1 MTRCSLFA
9 VLLFFLTLTGRAQSY
24 ISDGRLKVSIVNPH
38 YLQYEDGRPFFWLG
52 DTGWEIFLRLSRE
65 DAQWYIYQRKE
76 QGFNIIQAV
85 MITEFEGVKAPNY
98 YHALPFI
105 DEDPEKPDITP
116 GNNINDSVA
125 YDYWDH
131 IDYLVNYAE
140 KMGMYL
146 ALLPAWGEYVI
157 PREGRLL
164 FKTTQQAY
172 NYGWFIGNR
181 YKNNKNIVWM
191 LGGDRMPDER
201 KDGVEIWRAMA
212 EGISDGTNGE
222 KNMDGAADYSTTC
235 MTYHSF
241 SSSSQWFHND
251 EWIDFHS
258 WGSYH
263 SDYYLSRSY
272 EQATHDWNLARPKP
286 TLNAE
291 PAYEMHSVNWIA
303 GNGLFMA
310 YDVRDIAY
318 WSVFAG
324 ACGHTYGNNNIWQF
338 YDGEHQPITFADVN
352 WKKALFSPGAEQ
364 MKYLKK
370 LIESRPMLEMEPDNS
385 IIAGQNPTGAG
396 HIQAIKGKS
405 FAFIYVPTGN
415 VPSIRLGKITG
426 SKIKAWWY
434 NPRNGESSLIG
445 IFDNSGEKTFIVP
458 GMSKQMEWLISGRG
472 CDWVLVLDDTLKG
485 FGQPGK

>member
-105 DEDPEKPDITP
+105 DEHPEKPDITP

-181 YKNNKNIVWM
+181 YKNNK
-191 LGGDRMPDER
+191 
-201 KDGVEIWRAMA
+201 
-212 EGISDGTNGE
+212 T
-222 KNMDGAADYSTTC
+222 
-235 MTYHSF
+235 
-241 SSSSQWFHND
+241 
-251 EWIDFHS
+251 
-258 WGSYH
+258 
-263 SDYYLSRSY
+263 
-272 EQATHDWNLARPKP
+272 
-286 TLNAE
+286 
-291 PAYEMHSVNWIA
+291 
-303 GNGLFMA
+303 
-310 YDVRDIAY
+310 
-318 WSVFAG
+318 
-324 ACGHTYGNNNIWQF
+324 
-338 YDGEHQPITFADVN
+338 
-352 WKKALFSPGAEQ
+352 
-364 MKYLKK
+364 
-370 LIESRPMLEMEPDNS
+370 
-385 IIAGQNPTGAG
+385 
-396 HIQAIKGKS
+396 
-405 FAFIYVPTGN
+405 
-415 VPSIRLGKITG
+415 
-426 SKIKAWWY
+426 
-434 NPRNGESSLIG
+434 
-445 IFDNSGEKTFIVP
+445 
-458 GMSKQMEWLISGRG
+458 
-472 CDWVLVLDDTLKG
+472 
-485 FGQPGK
+485 